1 MKKINYLKHDPT
13 MPDLEFKNGYGN
25 SVAIDLYTK
34 EDIVIEA
41 GEFALIDLGVTVQV
55 PKGYKIDIRM
65 RSSTFK
71 KWGLIQ
77 TNAVGL
83 VDSTYSGP
91 EDVLKLPV
99 CKLLTREDIK
109 AYVAN
114 GNYNLDTFSPS
125 RICIPKHTALC
136 QMEIVPCM
144 EEVEFS
150 ELTLEEYK
158 EYNKVSRGGFGS
170 TDKK

>member
-34 EDIVIEA
+34 EDIVIET
-41 GEFALIDLGVTVQV
+41 GEFALIDLGVSIQI
-55 PKGYKIDIRM
+55 PKGYKADLRM

-77 TNAVGL
+77 TNAIGL
-83 VDSTYSGP
+83 LDTTYTG
-91 EDVLKLPV
+91 ETDIYMLPV
-99 CKLLTREDIK
+99 FKPLTKEDMK
-109 AYVAN
+109 AYIAN

-136 QMEIVPCM
+136 QIEIVPCM
-144 EEVEFS
+144 EEIEFT

-158 EYNKVSRGGFGS
+158 EYNKTSRGGFGS
-170 TDKK
+170 TDK

>member
-41 GEFALIDLGVTVQV
+41 GEFALIDLGVSIQI
-55 PKGYKIDIRM
+55 PKGYKADLRM

-77 TNAVGL
+77 TNAIGL
-83 VDSTYSGP
+83 LDTTYTG
-91 EDVLKLPV
+91 ETDIYMLPV
-99 CKLLTREDIK
+99 FKPLTKEDMK
-109 AYVAN
+109 AYIAN

-125 RICIPKHTALC
+125 RICIPKYTALC
-136 QMEIVPCM
+136 QIEIVPCM
-144 EEVEFS
+144 EEVEFT

-158 EYNKVSRGGFGS
+158 EYNKTSRGGFGS
-170 TDKK
+170 TDK

>member
-41 GEFALIDLGVTVQV
+41 GEFALIDLGVSIQL
-55 PKGYKIDIRM
+55 PKDYKADLRM

-77 TNAVGL
+77 ANAIG
-83 VDSTYSGP
+83 
-91 EDVLKLPV
+91 
-99 CKLLTREDIK
+99 
-109 AYVAN
+109 
-114 GNYNLDTFSPS
+114 
-125 RICIPKHTALC
+125 
-136 QMEIVPCM
+136 
-144 EEVEFS
+144 
-150 ELTLEEYK
+150 
-158 EYNKVSRGGFGS
+158 
-170 TDKK
+170 

>member
-1 MKKINYLKHDPT
+1 MKKINYLKHDST

-41 GEFALIDLGVTVQV
+41 GEFALIDLGVSIQI
-55 PKGYKIDIRM
+55 PKGYKADLRM

-77 TNAVGL
+77 TNAIGL
-83 VDSTYSGP
+83 LDTTYTG
-91 EDVLKLPV
+91 ETDIYMLPV
-99 CKLLTREDIK
+99 FKPLTKEDMKSYI
-109 AYVAN
+109 AN

-136 QMEIVPCM
+136 QIEIVPCM

-158 EYNKVSRGGFGS
+158 EYNKTSRGGFGS
-170 TDKK
+170 TDK

>member
-34 EDIVIEA
+34 DDIVIEA
-41 GEFALIDLGVTVQV
+41 GEFALIDLGVSIQI
-55 PKGYKIDIRM
+55 PEGYKADLRM

-77 TNAVGL
+77 ANSVGL
-83 VDSTYSGP
+83 VDSTYCH
-91 EDVLKLPV
+91 EKDVYMLPV
-99 CKLLTREDIK
+99 FKPLTKEDIK

-114 GNYNLDTFSPS
+114 GNYNLDSFSPS

-136 QMEIVPCM
+136 QIEIVPCM

>member
-41 GEFALIDLGVTVQV
+41 GEFALIDLGVSIQI
-55 PKGYKIDIRM
+55 PKGYKADLRM

-77 TNAVGL
+77 TNAIGL
-83 VDSTYSGP
+83 LDTTYTG
-91 EDVLKLPV
+91 ETDIYMLPV
-99 CKLLTREDIK
+99 FKPLTKEDMKSYI
-109 AYVAN
+109 AN

-136 QMEIVPCM
+136 QIEIVPCM
-144 EEVEFS
+144 EEVEFT

-170 TDKK
+170 TDK

>member
-41 GEFALIDLGVTVQV
+41 GEFALIDLGVSIQI
-55 PKGYKIDIRM
+55 PKGYKADLRM

-77 TNAVGL
+77 TNAIGL
-83 VDSTYSGP
+83 LDTTYTG
-91 EDVLKLPV
+91 ETDIYMLPV
-99 CKLLTREDIK
+99 FKPLTKEDMKSYI
-109 AYVAN
+109 AN
-114 GNYNLDTFSPS
+114 GNYNLGTFSPS

-136 QMEIVPCM
+136 QIEIVPCM
-144 EEVEFS
+144 EEVEFT

-158 EYNKVSRGGFGS
+158 EYNKTSRGGFGS
-170 TDKK
+170 TDK

>member
-41 GEFALIDLGVTVQV
+41 GEFALIDLGVSIQI
-55 PKGYKIDIRM
+55 PKGYKADLRM

-77 TNAVGL
+77 TNAIGL
-83 VDSTYSGP
+83 LDTTYTG
-91 EDVLKLPV
+91 ETDIYMLPV
-99 CKLLTREDIK
+99 FKPLTKEDMK
-109 AYVAN
+109 AYIAN

-136 QMEIVPCM
+136 QIEIVPCM

-158 EYNKVSRGGFGS
+158 EYNKTSRGGFGS
-170 TDKK
+170 TDK

>member
-1 MKKINYLKHDPT
+1 MKKINYLKHDTT

-25 SVAIDLYTK
+25 SVAVDLYTK

-41 GEFALIDLGVTVQV
+41 GEFALIDLGVSIQL
-55 PKGYKIDIRM
+55 PKGYKADLRM

-77 TNAVGL
+77 ANSVGL
-83 VDSTYSGP
+83 VDSTYCH
-91 EDVLKLPV
+91 EKDVYMLPV
-99 CKLLTREDIK
+99 FKPLTKEDIK

-114 GNYNLDTFSPS
+114 GNYNLDSFSPS

-136 QMEIVPCM
+136 QIEIVPCM

-158 EYNKVSRGGFGS
+158 EYNKISRGGFGS
-170 TDKK
+170 TDK

>member
-41 GEFALIDLGVTVQV
+41 GEFALIDLGVSIQI
-55 PKGYKIDIRM
+55 PKGYKADLRM

-77 TNAVGL
+77 TNAIGL
-83 VDSTYSGP
+83 LDTTYTG
-91 EDVLKLPV
+91 ETDIYMLPV
-99 CKLLTREDIK
+99 FKPLTKEDMKSYI
-109 AYVAN
+109 AN

-136 QMEIVPCM
+136 QIEIVPCM
-144 EEVEFS
+144 EEVEFT

-158 EYNKVSRGGFGS
+158 EYNKTSRGGFGS
-170 TDKK
+170 TDK

>member
-1 MKKINYLKHDPT
+1 MKKINYLKHDST
-13 MPDLEFKNGYGN
+13 MPDLEFKNDYGN

-34 EDIVIEA
+34 DDIVIEA
-41 GEFALIDLGVTVQV
+41 GEFALIDLGVSIQI
-55 PKGYKIDIRM
+55 PEGYKIDMRM

-77 TNAVGL
+77 TNSLAL
-83 VDSTYSGP
+83 IDSTYTGP
-91 EDVLKLPV
+91 EDVIKLPV
-99 CKLLTREDIK
+99 FKPLTRDDIK

>member
-25 SVAIDLYTK
+25 SVAVDLYTK

-41 GEFALIDLGVTVQV
+41 GEFALIDLGVSIQL
-55 PKGYKIDIRM
+55 PKGYKADLRM

-77 TNAVGL
+77 ANSVGL
-83 VDSTYSGP
+83 VDSTYCH
-91 EDVLKLPV
+91 EKDVYMLPV
-99 CKLLTREDIK
+99 FKPLTKEDIK

-114 GNYNLDTFSPS
+114 GNYNLDSFSPS

-136 QMEIVPCM
+136 QIEIVPCM

>member
-13 MPDLEFKNGYGN
+13 MPDGYGN

-41 GEFALIDLGVTVQV
+41 GEFALIDLGVSIQI
-55 PKGYKIDIRM
+55 PEGYKIDMRM

-77 TNAVGL
+77 TNSLAL
-83 VDSTYSGP
+83 IDSTYTGP
-91 EDVLKLPV
+91 EDVIKLPV
-99 CKLLTREDIK
+99 FKPLTKEDIK

-136 QMEIVPCM
+136 QMEIIPCM
-144 EEVEFS
+144 EKVEFS

-170 TDKK
+170 TDK

>member
-41 GEFALIDLGVTVQV
+41 GEFALIDLGVSIQI
-55 PKGYKIDIRM
+55 PKGYKADLRM

-77 TNAVGL
+77 TNAIG
-83 VDSTYSGP
+83 
-91 EDVLKLPV
+91 
-99 CKLLTREDIK
+99 
-109 AYVAN
+109 
-114 GNYNLDTFSPS
+114 
-125 RICIPKHTALC
+125 
-136 QMEIVPCM
+136 
-144 EEVEFS
+144 
-150 ELTLEEYK
+150 
-158 EYNKVSRGGFGS
+158 
-170 TDKK
+170 

>member
-41 GEFALIDLGVTVQV
+41 GEFALIDLGVSIQI
-55 PKGYKIDIRM
+55 PKGYKADLRM

-77 TNAVGL
+77 TNAIGL
-83 VDSTYSGP
+83 LDTTYTG
-91 EDVLKLPV
+91 ETDIYMLPV
-99 CKLLTREDIK
+99 FKPLTKEDMK
-109 AYVAN
+109 AYIAN

-136 QMEIVPCM
+136 QIEIVPCM
-144 EEVEFS
+144 EEVEFT

-158 EYNKVSRGGFGS
+158 EYNKTSRGGFGS
-170 TDKK
+170 TDK

>member
-25 SVAIDLYTK
+25 SVAVDLYTK

-41 GEFALIDLGVTVQV
+41 GEFALIDLGVSIQI
-55 PKGYKIDIRM
+55 PKGYKADLRM

-77 TNAVGL
+77 TNAIGL
-83 VDSTYSGP
+83 LDTTYTG
-91 EDVLKLPV
+91 ETDIYMLPV
-99 CKLLTREDIK
+99 FKPLTKDDMKSYI
-109 AYVAN
+109 VN

-136 QMEIVPCM
+136 QIEIVPCM

-158 EYNKVSRGGFGS
+158 EYNKTSRGGFGS

>member
-1 MKKINYLKHDPT
+1 
-13 MPDLEFKNGYGN
+13 
-25 SVAIDLYTK
+25 
-34 EDIVIEA
+34 
-41 GEFALIDLGVTVQV
+41 
-55 PKGYKIDIRM
+55 M

-77 TNAVGL
+77 ANSVGL
-83 VDSTYSGP
+83 VDSTYCH
-91 EDVLKLPV
+91 EKDVYMLPV
-99 CKLLTREDIK
+99 FKPLTKEDIK

-114 GNYNLDTFSPS
+114 GNYNLDSFSPS

-136 QMEIVPCM
+136 QIEIVPCM

-170 TDKK
+170 TDK